1 MNKFCFPIYL
11 LGYNVPTRVAPKFVL
26 RCLALFDG
34 SIKMILPQ
42 IGEEAHFDNSK
53 VMYAVKSIIFDGVLF
68 SAVVNLTGVLLH
80 GPNYPVRWLCVTLN
94 HWISLRADTQS

>member
-1 MNKFCFPIYL
+1 
-11 LGYNVPTRVAPKFVL
+11 
-26 RCLALFDG
+26 
-34 SIKMILPQ
+34 MILPQ

>member
-1 MNKFCFPIYL
+1 MSLHEASEVYCKLERILVNKFCFPIYL

-42 IGEEAHFDNSK
+42 IGQEAHFDNSK
-53 VMYAVKSIIFDGVLF
+53 VMYAVESIIFAIWCLVF
-68 SAVVNLTGVLLH
+68 
-80 GPNYPVRWLCVTLN
+80 LC
-94 HWISLRADTQS
+94 R

>member
-53 VMYAVKSIIFDGVLF
+53 VMYAVKSIIFDSRCLVF
-68 SAVVNLTGVLLH
+68 
-80 GPNYPVRWLCVTLN
+80 RCC
-94 HWISLRADTQS
+94 